1 MKRVV
6 LSMSIAAALAALV
19 WSTARGRGGGEGLC
33 AHMTPAKLLEDPGL
47 AQEYADALRSGDAG
61 EVVRVE
67 HMLRDIRSV
76 HGCQGEVTLPAHPYR
91 NPELPPG
98 HPPVRA
104 PPLDDRGLRGEPIF
118 SAPAP
123 VTI

>member
-6 LSMSIAAALAALV
+6 LSVSIAAALAALV

-33 AHMTPAKLLEDPGL
+33 ALLTPAKLLENPAL
-47 AQEYADALRSGDAG
+47 AEEYAGALRSGDAG

-76 HGCQGEVTLPAHPYR
+76 HGCAGEVTLPAHPYGHSE
-91 NPELPPG
+91 PPPG

-118 SAPAP
+118 AAPPP